1 MIQSSIVHRIKRYI
15 FGTKGFK
22 AESEEEMTN
31 GCRNCELYK
40 MFVELTRKSVMEDL
54 KGIKPVKMQGQASQ
68 EQDTSTIKPRY
79 PNRGV

>member
-1 MIQSSIVHRIKRYI
+1 MKSRGYIHRVKQFI
-15 FGTKGFK
+15 FGTKGFEVK
-22 AESEEEMTN
+22 SEEEMTN

-68 EQDTSTIKPRY
+68 EQAISTERPRY
-79 PNRGV
+79 PQ